1 MIRGTTPAAQ
11 EETHMPG
18 VDDVDPETVSFPED
32 DEPNVPVADPEAEA
46 TADEDRAADDEG
58 PLSESD
64 PNKNW

>member
-1 MIRGTTPAAQ
+1 MNRGTTPAAL

-18 VDDVDPETVSFPED
+18 VDDVDPEAVSFPED
-32 DEPNVPVADPEAEA
+32 DEPNTPVADPDAEA
-46 TADEDRAADDEG
+46 TADEDRATDDEG